1 MSRVRIKFKNQEY
14 LVEAEGGNLLD
25 HIRKAGIPI
34 GAPCG
39 GKGTCKKCTVKL
51 SDSDKGNE
59 SKTVLACEIEVG
71 GDMSV
76 EVPSP
81 SEARI
86 LSEAYWPEIDL
97 KWDKAKAEQEYG
109 VGIDI
114 GTTTVVVFLE
124 DLNKHKNISNYS
136 FLNPQSSYGADIVSR
151 IQAVM
156 QDGELLREQKN
167 LILRGISDAITQQ
180 ITEKGIRNEQISK
193 ISIAGNAPMLHI
205 LMGSDPSGLAIYP
218 FTPVFLDEQQMK
230 GSELGLELYNESE
243 VSLLP
248 SLSAYVGADI
258 IAGLA
263 ATELSDDEGYSLYLD
278 IGTNG
283 EMALGNKDRILT
295 CATAAG
301 PAFEGA
307 NISCGLGGVDGAIHS
322 FDENGFKTI
331 GSAPAS
337 GLCGSG
343 LVDVIAW
350 LLNQDKLDPSGY
362 LEEAVEIL
370 DGGKT
375 ADGLPLQL
383 TPQDIREV
391 QLAKGAIA
399 AGIKTLL
406 SEANIDASQVE
417 RLYLAGGFG
426 YALHEDS
433 AARIGLIPE
442 NLKSKIIRAGNLAGL
457 GARLA
462 LHSEEFKVRVD
473 KIRDKAEYFE
483 LSNHMGFNEAFVME
497 MGF

>member
-51 SDSDKGNE
+51 SDPDKGNE
-59 SKTVLACEIEVG
+59 SKDVLACEIEVG
-71 GDMSV
+71 RDMSV

-97 KWDKAKAEQEYG
+97 KWDEVKAEQEYG

-136 FLNPQSSYGADIVSR
+136 FLNPQSSYGADVISR

-156 QDGELLREQKN
+156 QDGELLGEQKN

-180 ITEKGIRNEQISK
+180 ITAKGIRNEQISK

-218 FTPVFLDEQQMK
+218 FTPVFLDEQQLK
-230 GSELGLELYNESE
+230 GSELGLELYDESE

-331 GSAPAS
+331 GSAPPS

-362 LEEAVEIL
+362 LEEAVEFL

-442 NLKSKIIRAGNLAGL
+442 KLKSKVIRAGNLAGL

-462 LHSEEFKVRVD
+462 LHSEEFKKRVD
-473 KIRDKAEYFE
+473 KIREKAEYFE

>member
-1 MSRVRIKFKNQEY
+1 MKKVRIRFKDKEY
-14 LVEAEGGNLLD
+14 VIMAEGGNLLD

-39 GKGTCKKCTVKL
+39 GKGTCKKCTVL
-51 SDSDKGNE
+51 LHDADEGPNS
-59 SKTVLACEIEVG
+59 TRVLACETIVES
-71 GDMSV
+71 DLFV
-76 EVPSP
+76 EVPTP

-86 LSEAYWPEIDL
+86 LSEAYWPDL
-97 KWDKAKAEQEYG
+97 KIEWNETADEPSYG
-109 VGIDI
+109 VGVDI

-124 DLNKHKNISNYS
+124 DLNSRKNISTYS
-136 FLNPQSSYGADIVSR
+136 FLNPQSSYGADVISRVQHVIQEPESLQEQSKLIVRS
-151 IQAVM
+151 I
-156 QDGELLREQKN
+156 N
-167 LILRGISDAITQQ
+167 DAIQQ
-180 ITEKGIRNEQISK
+180 LSEERSIKSDTIRK
-193 ISIAGNAPMLHI
+193 ISISGNTTMLHI
-205 LMGSDPSGLAIYP
+205 LKGSDPSGLAIYP
-218 FTPVFLDEQQMK
+218 FTPKFLDQQVLT
-230 GSELGLELYNESE
+230 GAELGFEFCSGAE
-243 VSLLP
+243 VCLLP

-258 IAGLA
+258 VAGIA
-263 ATELSDDEGYSLYLD
+263 ATELSDNEGYSLYLD

-283 EMALGNKDRILT
+283 EMALGNKNRILT

-331 GSAPAS
+331 GSTPPS

-362 LEEAVEIL
+362 LEEAVEFL

-442 NLKSKIIRAGNLAGL
+442 NLKSKVIRAGNLAGL

-462 LHSEEFKVRVD
+462 LHSEEFKRRVD
-473 KIRDKAEYFE
+473 MIREKAEYFE